1 MLLALPRTSV
11 MHLLSMLVMIEDAGE
26 SDFHAVHDDSV
37 VAMTMTMKITL
48 VAAMLKMVS
57 LMAMLIQLVM
67 VLMAATV
74 VEVMSML
81 TSGTSGIYWQRYSS
95 RQQCSSMIYI
105 YICICSIISPSS
117 RFARLFRFHDQ
128 SHSRGE
134 FDNVGAPSCHKTRGH
149 RGLQHA
155 ATRMEPRCMNPSNAY
170 LIEGLWMNMGVPSR

>member
-1 MLLALPRTSV
+1 
-11 MHLLSMLVMIEDAGE
+11 MIEDAGE

-37 VAMTMTMKITL
+37 VAMTITMKITL

-81 TSGTSGIYWQRYSS
+81 TSGTSGIYWQCYSS

-105 YICICSIISPSS
+105 YIYVLLFLLVPDLLVC
-117 RFARLFRFHDQ
+117 FAFMTKVTAEENSTMSELLRVTRHGGIVVFSMRPPGWN
-128 SHSRGE
+128 RG
-134 FDNVGAPSCHKTRGH
+134 A
-149 RGLQHA
+149 
-155 ATRMEPRCMNPSNAY
+155 
-170 LIEGLWMNMGVPSR
+170 